1 MRFPTNSI
9 KDIVSVFRN
18 SLSGIYDSKES
29 ESIIYV
35 VLEKYTGY
43 NKAKLRA
50 QPDLKVSESVINSI
64 VAVIEGL
71 QKNIPV
77 QYLIGETVF
86 YGCEFK
92 VDQRVLIP
100 RPETEE
106 LVDWIIRDMH
116 DAKKIRILDIG
127 TGSGCIA
134 VSLKKNLP
142 SAELIAVDVSN
153 EALELAKENALLNNV
168 EIYFEEFS
176 ILEPNLN
183 SAISEVEIIVSN
195 PPYVRESEKE
205 FMHSNVLDN
214 EPGIAL
220 FVPNDDP
227 LVFYRAVLNFSK
239 SNLKKGG
246 LIYFEI
252 NENLSEE
259 LMNLTKYFE
268 YDAEI
273 KKDLNEKPRFLKI
286 KKPE

>member
-9 KDIVSVFRN
+9 KDIVRVFRN
-18 SLSGIYDSKES
+18 SLGGIYNPKEA
-29 ESIIYV
+29 ESIVYL

-43 NKAKLRA
+43 DKAKLRA
-50 QPDLKVSESVINSI
+50 QPDLKVSESVINNI
-64 VAVIEGL
+64 VAAIEGL

-77 QYLIGETVF
+77 QYLIGETFF

-92 VDQRVLIP
+92 VDHRVLIP

-106 LVDWIIRDMH
+106 LVDWIISDLH
-116 DAKKIRILDIG
+116 DTQGLKILDIG

-142 SAELIAVDVSN
+142 PAELIAIDISN
-153 EALELAKENALLNNV
+153 DALTLAKENALLNNV
-168 EIYFEEFS
+168 EISFKEFS
-176 ILEPNLN
+176 ILEPIEN
-183 SAISEVEIIVSN
+183 SAIPEVDVIVSN

-205 FMHSNVLDN
+205 FMHANVLEN

-227 LVFYRAVLNFSK
+227 LIFYRAVLNFAK

-246 LIYFEI
+246 IIYFEI

-259 LMNLTKYFE
+259 LLNLAKHFDYN
-268 YDAEI
+268 AEI
-273 KKDLNEKPRFLKI
+273 KKDLNDKPRFLKI
-286 KKPE
+286 RKPG